1 MRFTTLLCTE
11 KTRQAVSI
19 TWVLKHTVKTAM
31 TTVIF
36 HEYQQGPGESSE
48 LFVNR
53 SCKIHLVS
61 GVLQKGHD
69 KGFSPQENRGK

>member
-1 MRFTTLLCTE
+1 MRFTTLLCAE
-11 KTRQAVSI
+11 ETRQAVSI
-19 TWVLKHTVKTAM
+19 TWVLKHTVKTAI
-31 TTVIF
+31 TTMILHV
-36 HEYQQGPGESSE
+36 YQQSPQESSE